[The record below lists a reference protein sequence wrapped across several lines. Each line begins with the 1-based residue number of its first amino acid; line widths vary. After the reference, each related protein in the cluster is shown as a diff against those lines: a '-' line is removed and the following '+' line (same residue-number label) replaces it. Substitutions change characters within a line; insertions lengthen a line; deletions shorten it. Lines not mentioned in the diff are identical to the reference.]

1 MSTEITRR
9 DFLEL
14 VFATASVTTVTGGVA
29 LWPSNA
35 LARPIAEPAQLFI
48 DGDGYIIDA
57 YFDFLPQL
65 PTFRE
70 HLGIVDLDRK
80 TAKEAL
86 DREVDRF
93 EHIVEDPENWSM
105 EEIEE
110 WLDSRLE
117 LDDLGPYN
125 AMKYTQY
132 RPGIEL
138 YERLDEEVIG
148 ELGLELIDTPSMCSD
163 FVGVRYLGDIDALNA
178 GLARHG
184 LNLIVSKD

>member
-14 VFATASVTTVTGGVA
+14 VFATASVTAVSGGVS

-57 YFDFLPQL
+57 YFDFLPDL

-70 HLGIVDLDRK
+70 HLGIVGLDRK

-86 DREVDRF
+86 DQEVDRF
-93 EHIVEDPENWSM
+93 EHIVEDPENWSL

-110 WLDSRLE
+110 WLDSQLE

-132 RPGIEL
+132 SPGIEL
-138 YERLDEEVIG
+138 YERLDGEVFG

-163 FVGVRYLGDIDALNA
+163 FVGVRYLGDVDELNA

>member
-1 MSTEITRR
+1 MSTDITRR
-9 DFLEL
+9 DFLGL
-14 VFATASVTTVTGGVA
+14 VFATATANAVSGGLP

-35 LARPIAEPAQLFI
+35 LARPIAKPAELFI
-48 DGDGYIIDA
+48 DGEGYIIDA
-57 YFDFLPQL
+57 YFDFLPDL

-70 HLGIVDLDRK
+70 HLEVVGLDREA
-80 TAKEAL
+80 AKEVL
-86 DREVDRF
+86 EREVDRF
-93 EHIVEDPENWSM
+93 EHIVSDPENWSM
-105 EEIEE
+105 EEIED

-132 RPGIEL
+132 RPGLEL
-138 YERLDEEVIG
+138 YERLDQSVID
-148 ELGLELIDTPSMCSD
+148 ELGLELVDCPSMCSD
-163 FVGVRYLGDIDALNA
+163 FVGLRYLGDIDELNA